1 MRSQAGVSHADIQVH
16 FVPTQVKEL
25 QLRKEKKKHSTK
37 VISSVDMKDNF
48 FL

>member
-16 FVPTQVKEL
+16 FVPTQVKEHSIDII
-25 QLRKEKKKHSTK
+25 RKNVQSK
-37 VISSVDMKDNF
+37 VIPSVDNM